1 MVVQT
6 IFALSLGP
14 GTPVPVEVGTLS
26 VVCTVLSWINSN
38 SVRSS
43 VGLWHDLTQ

>member
-6 IFALSLGP
+6 ILALSLGP
-14 GTPVPVEVGTLS
+14 GTPVPVELGTLP

-38 SVRSS
+38 SVGGS
-43 VGLWHDLTQ
+43 VGL

>member
-6 IFALSLGP
+6 VLALSLGP
-14 GTPVPVEVGTLS
+14 GTLVLVELGALS

-38 SVRSS
+38 SVRGS
-43 VGLWHDLTQ
+43 VGL